1 MLLLFVIF
9 YAGFQANVFSQ
20 QPCDLPNVEITAELT
35 TGIWAEEIV
44 WSIFNDSDE
53 LIAGPFF
60 GFEDNTTYTQT
71 LCIGFGSTQYHW
83 PLRFAHPAR

>member
-53 LIAGPFF
+53 LIAGPFL
-60 GFEDNTTYTQT
+60 DSKTTRHIPKRSASDLDAITR
-71 LCIGFGSTQYHW
+71 C
-83 PLRFAHPAR
+83 